1 MRSRIGR
8 GAGRD
13 TDQQAFGTGKFAGSA
28 DGIVIRHRDDL
39 VYRCRIV
46 CFRNESCADTLDF
59 VRTGATPEQVKEAIA
74 ALENEGV
81 IRGYKV
87 ILNEKDLGVSKVR
100 ALIEVKV
107 TPRREGGFDQ
117 VAQRIARYPEVTDL
131 YLISGG
137 FDLLLMVEGDSLQ
150 DVASFVSAKL
160 STIDGVISTS
170 TGFML
175 KKYKESGRIM
185 QNDEEYERLKVCP

>member
-1 MRSRIGR
+1 MENRILALLSENAR
-8 GAGRD
+8 MSLAEMAARLE
-13 TDQQAFGTGKFAGSA
+13 T
-28 DGIVIRHRDDL
+28 
-39 VYRCRIV
+39 
-46 CFRNESCADTLDF
+46 
-59 VRTGATPEQVKEAIA
+59 TPEAVREAIQS
-74 ALENEGV
+74 LEKRGV

-87 ILNEKDLGVSKVR
+87 ILNESELDSDKVK

-107 TPRREGGFDQ
+107 TPKREGGFDQ

-150 DVASFVSAKL
+150 DIASFVSAKL

>member
-1 MRSRIGR
+1 MKAKILNLLTEDARMSLAEIAKR
-8 GAGRD
+8 
-13 TDQQAFGTGKFAGSA
+13 
-28 DGIVIRHRDDL
+28 V
-39 VYRCRIV
+39 
-46 CFRNESCADTLDF
+46 
-59 VRTGATPEQVKEAIA
+59 GATPEEVKAAILS
-74 ALENEGV
+74 LEDEGV

-87 ILNEKDLGVSKVR
+87 ILNESDLGISKVR

-107 TPRREGGFDQ
+107 TPRRDGGFDQ

>member
-1 MRSRIGR
+1 MKAEILNLLNEDARMSLN
-8 GAGRD
+8 
-13 TDQQAFGTGKFAGSA
+13 
-28 DGIVIRHRDDL
+28 DL
-39 VYRCRIV
+39 
-46 CFRNESCADTLDF
+46 AL
-59 VRTGATPEQVKEAIA
+59 RTGATPEQVKEAIA

-131 YLISGG
+131 YLISVG

>member
-1 MRSRIGR
+1 MKAEILNLLNEDARMSLN
-8 GAGRD
+8 
-13 TDQQAFGTGKFAGSA
+13 
-28 DGIVIRHRDDL
+28 DL
-39 VYRCRIV
+39 
-46 CFRNESCADTLDF
+46 AL
-59 VRTGATPEQVKEAIA
+59 RTGATPEQVKEAIA

-87 ILNEKDLGVSKVR
+87 ILNEQDLGVSEVR
-100 ALIEVKV
+100 ALSEVTV
-107 TPRREGGFDQ
+107 SARREGGFDQ

>member
-1 MRSRIGR
+1 M
-8 GAGRD
+8 
-13 TDQQAFGTGKFAGSA
+13 
-28 DGIVIRHRDDL
+28 
-39 VYRCRIV
+39 
-46 CFRNESCADTLDF
+46 
-59 VRTGATPEQVKEAIA
+59 
-74 ALENEGV
+74 
-81 IRGYKV
+81 
-87 ILNEKDLGVSKVR
+87 R

>member
-1 MRSRIGR
+1 MKAKILDLLAEDARMSLAEIARRI
-8 GAGRD
+8 
-13 TDQQAFGTGKFAGSA
+13 
-28 DGIVIRHRDDL
+28 
-39 VYRCRIV
+39 
-46 CFRNESCADTLDF
+46 
-59 VRTGATPEQVKEAIA
+59 GATPDEVKEAILS
-74 ALENEGV
+74 LEDEGV

-87 ILNEKDLGVSKVR
+87 ILNESDLGISKVR

-107 TPRREGGFDQ
+107 TPRRDGGFDQ

-160 STIDGVISTS
+160 STIEGVISTS

-175 KKYKESGRIM
+175 KKYKESGRVM

>member
-1 MRSRIGR
+1 MK
-8 GAGRD
+8 A
-13 TDQQAFGTGKFAGSA
+13 
-28 DGIVIRHRDDL
+28 
-39 VYRCRIV
+39 
-46 CFRNESCADTLDF
+46 
-59 VRTGATPEQVKEAIA
+59 AILS
-74 ALENEGV
+74 LEDEGV

-87 ILNEKDLGVSKVR
+87 ILNESDLGISKVR

-107 TPRREGGFDQ
+107 TPRRDGGFDQ

-150 DVASFVSAKL
+150 DIASFVSAKL